1 MPAMAP
7 MSANVVIRPP
17 EPIGFTDREGRR
29 LWLDFATET
38 VVNLRLGAPAA
49 RRIARAV
56 VNGRTGAPLA
66 AAEFARLADED
77 HLQIDL
83 ETIDAAHAALK
94 ETSAPPM
101 LILPLSF
108 NSLSGRRSL
117 RDIAERLGSQ
127 VKGRLMIELLDID
140 RGTPLSRLTE
150 VAGVASGLARGVLVR
165 LAPGR
170 DAALPV
176 KGYRPH
182 GVTVEASAL
191 GETDTEV
198 AATLL
203 AFAEQ
208 VKGAAPTVMVFG
220 LAHDGFFAVGE
231 VAGITHAS
239 TIPAPR
245 E

>member
-1 MPAMAP
+1 M
-7 MSANVVIRPP
+7 ANVIVRAP
-17 EPIGFTDREGRR
+17 EPVGFTDREGRR

-49 RRIARAV
+49 RRLARAV
-56 VNGRTGAPLA
+56 VNGRTGAALVPA
-66 AAEFARLADED
+66 DFARLADED

-83 ETIDAAHAALK
+83 ETIDAARAALK
-94 ETSAPPM
+94 EPGAPAI
-101 LILPLSF
+101 LIVPLSF
-108 NSLSGRRSL
+108 NSLSGRRSR
-117 RDIAERLGSQ
+117 RDLAERFGAG
-127 VKGRLMIELLDID
+127 VKDRLMIELMDID

-150 VAGVASGLARGVLVR
+150 VAGVAASLARGVLVR

-170 DAALPV
+170 EAAAPI

-191 GETDTEV
+191 GETDSERAT
-198 AATLL
+198 TLL

-208 VKGAAPTVMVFG
+208 MKGSAPTIMCFG
-220 LAHDGFFAVGE
+220 LPHDGFFAVAE
-231 VAGITHAS
+231 VAGVTHAS
-239 TIPAPR
+239 TLPAPR

>member
-1 MPAMAP
+1 MSAM
-7 MSANVVIRPP
+7 ANVVVRAP

-38 VVNLRLGAPAA
+38 VVNLKLGAPAA

-66 AAEFARLADED
+66 PAELARLADED
-77 HLQIDL
+77 HLNIDL
-83 ETIDAAHAALK
+83 ETVDAVHAALK
-94 ETSAPPM
+94 DERAPAT
-101 LILPLSF
+101 LIVPLSF

-117 RDIAERLGSQ
+117 RDVADRLGNG
-127 VKGRLMIELLDID
+127 VKGRLMIELMDID

-150 VAGVASGLARGVLVR
+150 VANVAMGLARGVLVR

-170 DAALPV
+170 EAAAPIR
-176 KGYRPH
+176 GYRPH
-182 GVTVEASAL
+182 GVTIEASAL
-191 GETDTEV
+191 GETDTER
-198 AATLL
+198 ASTLL

-208 VKGAAPTVMVFG
+208 VKGSAPTTMCFG
-220 LAHDGFFAVGE
+220 LPHDGFFAVAE
-231 VAGITHAS
+231 VAGVTHAS
-239 TIPAPR
+239 TLPAPR